1 MKYGSLI
8 CHGDFPRDA
17 VHKKKKNL
25 STNAGDM
32 GSTPG
37 PGRSHAAEQL
47 SPCVSTTEPKLQSLW
62 VATTESTVTNT
73 EP

>member
-1 MKYGSLI
+1 MKYGSQI

-47 SPCVSTTEPKLQSLW
+47 SPCVSTTEPKLQSL
-62 VATTESTVTNT
+62 
-73 EP
+73 

>member
-1 MKYGSLI
+1 MVLKYVMGISLVMQCI
-8 CHGDFPRDA
+8 
-17 VHKKKKNL
+17 KKKKNL